1 MKNKV
6 NNFVARYGNKYNN
19 YAEIDLKSYKGYVK
33 FISPD
38 IDSSIDN
45 IYINKII
52 SILERGVF
60 IE

>member
-19 YAEIDLKSYKGYVK
+19 YAEIDLKNYKGYVK